1 MLVAMKHHLAAL
13 KAQGKGPWG
22 PPAGRASAASP
33 AVVSGEYTIGLVSN
47 YQDSRQQRENR
58 RRTIVRVVCVVI
70 AVAMLGSLVIPAIY
84 AGL

>member
-1 MLVAMKHHLAAL
+1 M
-13 KAQGKGPWG
+13 
-22 PPAGRASAASP
+22 
-33 AVVSGEYTIGLVSN
+33 SN
-47 YQDSRQQRENR
+47 YQDGRQQRENR